1 MDRNDPQLRAAVRRS
16 NEAKNSAVADIR
28 ALTASI
34 KRSHAQFK
42 TEAAGR
48 RTEREEANRRGDNG
62 PDVQRVQQ
70 RVDRGETTWE
80 AVRNGADD
88 HPSSIRV
95 RQMITANLD
104 QLAEVM
110 ARDPETIEQQRELDA
125 RNAELERLRDTDGR

>member
-70 RVDRGETTWE
+70 RVGRGETTWE
-80 AVRNGADD
+80 AVRSGADD

>member
-1 MDRNDPQLRAAVRRS
+1 MDRNDPRLRAAVRRS
-16 NEAKNSAVADIR
+16 NEASRAAVADIR

-34 KRSHAQFK
+34 RRSHAQFR

-80 AVRNGADD
+80 AVRDGSDD

-104 QLAEVM
+104 QLAATM
-110 ARDPETIEQQRELDA
+110 STDPEMLEQQRELDL
-125 RNAELERLRDTDGR
+125 RNAELERLRETDGR

>member
-16 NEAKNSAVADIR
+16 NEAKNAAVADIR

-42 TEAAGR
+42 ADHAGR
-48 RTEREEANRRGDNG
+48 RSEREEANRRGDNG

-80 AVRNGADD
+80 AVRDGSDD

-95 RQMITANLD
+95 RQMIAANLD
-104 QLAEVM
+104 QLGAAM
-110 ARDPETIEQQRELDA
+110 ARDPELAEQQRELDL
-125 RNAELERLRDTDGR
+125 RNAEIERLRDRDGR

>member
-1 MDRNDPQLRAAVRRS
+1 MDRNDPQLQAAVRRS
-16 NEAKNSAVADIR
+16 NEAKKAAVADIR

-34 KRSHAQFK
+34 KRSHAQFR

-48 RTEREEANRRGDNG
+48 RSEREEANRRGDNG

-80 AVRNGADD
+80 AVRDGSDD

-104 QLAEVM
+104 QLAETM
-110 ARDPETIEQQRELDA
+110 ARDPELAEQQRELDV
-125 RNAELERLRDTDGR
+125 RNAEIEQLRGPDGR

>member
-16 NEAKNSAVADIR
+16 NEAKKAAVADIR

-34 KRSHAQFK
+34 KRSHAQFR

-48 RTEREEANRRGDNG
+48 RSEREEANRRGDNG

-80 AVRNGADD
+80 AVRDGSDD

-104 QLAEVM
+104 QLAETM
-110 ARDPETIEQQRELDA
+110 ARDPELAEQQRELDV
-125 RNAELERLRDTDGR
+125 RNAEIEQLRGPDGR

>member
-16 NEAKNSAVADIR
+16 NEAKNAAVADIR

-42 TEAAGR
+42 ADHAGR
-48 RTEREEANRRGDNG
+48 RSEREEANRRGDNG

-80 AVRNGADD
+80 AVRDGSDD

-95 RQMITANLD
+95 RQTIAANLD
-104 QLAEVM
+104 QLGAAM
-110 ARDPETIEQQRELDA
+110 ARDPELAEQQRELDL
-125 RNAELERLRDTDGR
+125 RNAEIERLRDRDGR

>member
-1 MDRNDPQLRAAVRRS
+1 MDRNDPQLREAVRRS
-16 NEAKNSAVADIR
+16 NEAKNAAVADIR

-34 KRSHAQFK
+34 KRSHAQFRA
-42 TEAAGR
+42 EAAGR
-48 RTEREEANRRGDNG
+48 RSEREEANRRGDNG

-80 AVRNGADD
+80 AVRDDSDD

-104 QLAEVM
+104 QLAETM
-110 ARDPETIEQQRELDA
+110 ARDPELAEQQRELDL
-125 RNAELERLRDTDGR
+125 RNAEIEQLRGPDGR

>member
-1 MDRNDPQLRAAVRRS
+1 MDRNDPQLRAAVRRP
-16 NEAKNSAVADIR
+16 NEASRAAVADIR

-34 KRSHAQFK
+34 RRSHAQFK

-80 AVRNGADD
+80 AVRDGSDD

-104 QLAEVM
+104 HLAATM
-110 ARDPETIEQQRELDA
+110 ATDPEMAEQQRELDL

>member
-16 NEAKNSAVADIR
+16 NEASRAAVVDIR

-34 KRSHAQFK
+34 RRSHAQFR

-62 PDVQRVQQ
+62 PGVQRVQQ

-80 AVRNGADD
+80 AVRDGSDD

-104 QLAEVM
+104 HLAATM
-110 ARDPETIEQQRELDA
+110 ATDPEMVEQQRELDR
-125 RNAELERLRDTDGR
+125 RNAELERLRETDGR

>member
-16 NEAKNSAVADIR
+16 NEAKNAAVADIR

-42 TEAAGR
+42 TEAASRGA
-48 RTEREEANRRGDNG
+48 EREEANRRGDNG

-80 AVRNGADD
+80 AVRDGSDD

-104 QLAEVM
+104 QLAETM
-110 ARDPETIEQQRELDA
+110 ARDPELAEQQRELDL
-125 RNAELERLRDTDGR
+125 RNAEIEQLRGPDGR

>member
-1 MDRNDPQLRAAVRRS
+1 MDRNDPQLQAAVRRS
-16 NEAKNSAVADIR
+16 NEAKKAAVADIR

-42 TEAAGR
+42 AEAAGR
-48 RTEREEANRRGDNG
+48 RSEREEANRRGDNG

-80 AVRNGADD
+80 AVRDGSDD

-104 QLAEVM
+104 QLSEAM
-110 ARDPETIEQQRELDA
+110 ARDPEVLEQQRDLDA
-125 RNAELERLRDTDGR
+125 RNEEIDRLRGPEGR

>member
-16 NEAKNSAVADIR
+16 NEAKKAAVADIR

-42 TEAAGR
+42 AEAAGR

-70 RVDRGETTWE
+70 RVDRGETTWD
-80 AVRNGADD
+80 AVRNGSDD

-104 QLAEVM
+104 QLGEVM
-110 ARDPETIEQQRELDA
+110 ARDPEMAEQQRDLDL
-125 RNAELERLRDTDGR
+125 RNAELERLRDPDGR